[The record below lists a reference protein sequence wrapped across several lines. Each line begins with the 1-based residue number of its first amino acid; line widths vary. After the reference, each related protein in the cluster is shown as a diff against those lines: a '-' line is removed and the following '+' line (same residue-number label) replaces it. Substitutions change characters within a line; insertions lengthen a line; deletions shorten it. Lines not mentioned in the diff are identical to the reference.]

1 MVRAGARF
9 LIDAS
14 FIADKIHNT
23 FLGAPLLT
31 VTGRDRTFAF
41 GFLRDLLRL
50 RHALEIHAG
59 LVVLGREAHLL
70 SSQDS
75 IQSLI
80 PYLHN
85 LRIPHIYEPLN
96 RTLDLMH
103 SIRSSFNH
111 IVASDASFLQF
122 SGDSLTVILPGRG
135 ADSEWDWISAGT
147 VKEMMGISPA
157 HIPTYL
163 ALTDSS
169 SIAGLTN
176 REAVHLI
183 GAFGDLDS
191 IYRNLD
197 RIGSVHTRTKLAQHQ
212 ATIRYVYV
220 QKKSRCV
227 RRFAVRSF
235 FRDSFDDLDT
245 AANRRQLKQCGFASI
260 STLLSLLSRHQ
271 SRLQRS
277 VPDQTSYRAVLDRAG
292 LHQLLSL
299 VRASKLCAIDVEA
312 DSKDPRTANLL
323 GIAFCVKAGEA
334 LLVPLTEVHLKGL
347 TTNDA
352 LGFIKQILSSKVAF
366 IGHNIKYDSL
376 LLQRAGAPIGEI
388 HFDTMLA
395 AYECHG
401 DWPFFNLS
409 FVCERVLGRRIKSYA
424 DVVDGKVTFLDLPL
438 TEIVN
443 HACQDADFA
452 FRLYPVLSRRLEEL
466 GIRQQFLDDTM
477 RDLQRLGMLE
487 FRGIAVDLHKI
498 GRIRKRLLRR
508 AEDLKLSICSIV
520 GREVDVGSQD
530 DLMAVVRETAGLRA
544 CIGTRRVTIST
555 LEQLAAREPLA
566 RYIVYLKRL
575 RSRIGRLETVYANV
589 RNGRV
594 YPLFN
599 QISSRVGVITGRPNV
614 FGTDG
619 LPELKASFDCKAS
632 DLFADS
638 RKSLQTLAQV
648 AGEPLLQKADTK
660 RTKRLANNKKLPLIS
675 VADQAELLLRLAIG
689 QSDSKL
695 ARRFMVERLS
705 IAEMR
710 HDLEGRY
717 RKVFRW
723 LNRFRSET
731 LGNGY
736 ATKGKLTKHID
747 GLKSSDV
754 ARRQQAAE
762 YTVRWLIHY

>member
-31 VTGRDRTFAF
+31 VTGRDRTFPF

-59 LVVLGREAHLL
+59 LVVLGREAHLV

-111 IVASDASFLQF
+111 IVASDANFLQF
-122 SGDSLTVILPGRG
+122 SGDSLTVILPGRS

-212 ATIRYVYV
+212 ATIRCVYV

-235 FRDSFDDLDT
+235 FRNSFDDLDT
-245 AANRRQLKQCGFASI
+245 ATNRRQLKQWGFASI
-260 STLLSLLSRHQ
+260 SALLSLLSRQ

-277 VPDQTSYRAVLDRAG
+277 VPDQTSYRAVLDREG

-352 LGFIKQILSSKVAF
+352 LGFIKQILKSKVAF

-409 FVCERVLGRRIKSYA
+409 FVCERVLARRIKSYA
-424 DVVDGKVTFLDLPL
+424 DVVGGKVTFLDLPL

-452 FRLYPVLSRRLEEL
+452 FRLYPVLLRRLEEL
-466 GIRQQFLDDTM
+466 GIRQQF
-477 RDLQRLGMLE
+477 
-487 FRGIAVDLHKI
+487 FR
-498 GRIRKRLLRR
+498 
-508 AEDLKLSICSIV
+508 
-520 GREVDVGSQD
+520 
-530 DLMAVVRETAGLRA
+530 
-544 CIGTRRVTIST
+544 
-555 LEQLAAREPLA
+555 
-566 RYIVYLKRL
+566 
-575 RSRIGRLETVYANV
+575 
-589 RNGRV
+589 
-594 YPLFN
+594 
-599 QISSRVGVITGRPNV
+599 
-614 FGTDG
+614 
-619 LPELKASFDCKAS
+619 
-632 DLFADS
+632 
-638 RKSLQTLAQV
+638 
-648 AGEPLLQKADTK
+648 
-660 RTKRLANNKKLPLIS
+660 
-675 VADQAELLLRLAIG
+675 
-689 QSDSKL
+689 
-695 ARRFMVERLS
+695 
-705 IAEMR
+705 
-710 HDLEGRY
+710 
-717 RKVFRW
+717 
-723 LNRFRSET
+723 
-731 LGNGY
+731 
-736 ATKGKLTKHID
+736 
-747 GLKSSDV
+747 
-754 ARRQQAAE
+754 
-762 YTVRWLIHY
+762 

>member
-1 MVRAGARF
+1 MVKAGARF

-14 FIADKIHNT
+14 FIADKVHNT

-50 RHALEIHAG
+50 RYALEIHAG
-59 LVVLGREAHLL
+59 LVVLGREAHLV

-96 RTLDLMH
+96 RTLDLTH

-122 SGDSLTVILPGRG
+122 SEDSLTVILPRRG

-191 IYRNLD
+191 IYHNLD

-235 FRDSFDDLDT
+235 FRNSFDDLDT
-245 AANRRQLKQCGFASI
+245 ATNRRQLKQWGFASI
-260 STLLSLLSRHQ
+260 SALLSLLSRQ

-352 LGFIKQILSSKVAF
+352 LGFIKQILKSKVAF

-409 FVCERVLGRRIKSYA
+409 FVCERVLARRIKSYA
-424 DVVDGKVTFLDLPL
+424 DVVGGKVTFLDLPL

-452 FRLYPVLSRRLEEL
+452 FRLYPILSRRLEEL
-466 GIRQQFLDDTM
+466 GIRQQFVDDTM

-487 FRGIAVDLHKI
+487 FHGIAVDLHKI
-498 GRIRKRLLRR
+498 GRIQKRLLRR
-508 AEDLKLSICSIV
+508 AEDLKLSICSMA

-619 LPELKASFDCKAS
+619 LPELKSSFDCKAS

-660 RTKRLANNKKLPLIS
+660 RTKRLANNTKLPLIS
-675 VADQAELLLRLAIG
+675 VADQAEP
-689 QSDSKL
+689 
-695 ARRFMVERLS
+695 
-705 IAEMR
+705 
-710 HDLEGRY
+710 
-717 RKVFRW
+717 
-723 LNRFRSET
+723 
-731 LGNGY
+731 
-736 ATKGKLTKHID
+736 
-747 GLKSSDV
+747 
-754 ARRQQAAE
+754 
-762 YTVRWLIHY
+762 